1 MTFVEGFVIVNVTE
15 AVYLDNF
22 KETALFFRINW
33 TDLMKK
39 INIALIGCGFLGQR
53 HLKTLHALRSKANI
67 VAICDHHLDNVRN
80 LARQYHVPHVEDYR
94 KITASL
100 DAVSICTPTLSH
112 AEIGLHFLNKGV
124 HAFIEKP
131 ISVSLQEADSLIAA
145 AQQNKMKLQIG
156 HVERFNSAF
165 TTIEPIAQ
173 DPLFIEC
180 HRLNLFPN
188 RSLDIGVVMD
198 VMIHD
203 IDIIL
208 GLVKAP
214 LKEIQGV
221 GINVLTE
228 KEDIANARLTF
239 ANGCVCNVTASRIS
253 PEVTRKIR
261 VFTKNAYISLDYA
274 KQEAS
279 IYSKDARGIH
289 KRNIPIEKEEPL
301 KKELE
306 HFIDC
311 VRDGQTPKVSG
322 IEGRDALK
330 VALEITR
337 KIWEHRQS
345 LL

>member
-1 MTFVEGFVIVNVTE
+1 MRTRNLAWCLTFVEGFVIV
-15 AVYLDNF
+15 
-22 KETALFFRINW
+22 
-33 TDLMKK
+33 DLMNK

-53 HLKTLHALRSKANI
+53 HLKTLHALKNKANVI
-67 VAICDHHLDNVRN
+67 AICDHHMENTK
-80 LARQYHVPHVEDYR
+80 AFGRQYRVPVVTDYR
-94 KITASL
+94 DISGQI
-100 DAVSICTPTLSH
+100 DAVSICTPTITH
-112 AEIGLHFLNKGV
+112 AEIASYFLKKGV
-124 HAFIEKP
+124 HAFVEKP
-131 ISVSLQEADSLIAA
+131 ITFSLQEADELIKLAD
-145 AQQNKMKLQIG
+145 QKNLKLQIG

-173 DPLFIEC
+173 NPLFIEC
-180 HRLNLFPN
+180 HRLNLFSN

-208 GLVKAP
+208 GLVKSP
-214 LKEIQGV
+214 IKEIQAV
-221 GINVLTE
+221 GINVLTD

-261 VFTKNAYISLDYA
+261 LFTQNAYISLDYA

-279 IYSKDARGIH
+279 IYSKDERGIH

-306 HFIDC
+306 HFLDC
-311 VRDGQTPKVSG
+311 IRENQRPKVSG
-322 IEGRDALK
+322 VEGREAIK
-330 VALEITR
+330 VALEITQ

>member
-1 MTFVEGFVIVNVTE
+1 M
-15 AVYLDNF
+15 
-22 KETALFFRINW
+22 R
-33 TDLMKK
+33 K

-53 HLKTLHALRSKANI
+53 HLKTLHALKAKADI
-67 VAICDHHLDNVRN
+67 VAICDLHLEQAKA
-80 LARQYHVPHVEDYR
+80 LGRQYHVPVVQDYR
-94 KITASL
+94 EITNQI
-100 DAVSICTPTLSH
+100 DAVSVCTPTITH
-112 AEIGLHFLNKGV
+112 AEIASYFLNKGV
-124 HAFIEKP
+124 HAFVEKP
-131 ISVSLQEADSLIAA
+131 ITYSLQEADELIRLADRK
-145 AQQNKMKLQIG
+145 NLKLQIG

-165 TTIEPIAQ
+165 SAIEPIVQ
-173 DPLFIEC
+173 NPLFIEC

-198 VMIHD
+198 LMIHD

-208 GLVKAP
+208 GLVKSP
-214 LKEIQGV
+214 LKDIQAVGV
-221 GINVLTE
+221 NVLTD

-261 VFTKNAYISLDYA
+261 LFTKNAYISLDYA
-274 KQEAS
+274 KQEAN
-279 IYSKDARGIH
+279 IYSKDESGIH

-306 HFIDC
+306 HFLDC
-311 VRDGQTPKVSG
+311 VREDQRPKVSG
-322 IEGRDALK
+322 VEGREALK
-330 VALEITR
+330 VALEINQ

>member
-1 MTFVEGFVIVNVTE
+1 MTFVEGFVIV
-15 AVYLDNF
+15 D
-22 KETALFFRINW
+22 
-33 TDLMKK
+33 DMKK

-53 HLKTLHALRSKANI
+53 HLKTLHALKAKANI
-67 VAICDHHLDNVRN
+67 IAICDQDMERVKSLG
-80 LARQYHVPHVEDYR
+80 RQYRVPIVREYQDLANQ
-94 KITASL
+94 I
-100 DAVSICTPTLSH
+100 DAVSICTPTITH
-112 AEIGLHFLNKGV
+112 AEIASHFLNKGV
-124 HAFIEKP
+124 HAFVEKP
-131 ISVSLQEADSLIAA
+131 ITYSLAEADELISLAN
-145 AQQNKMKLQIG
+145 QKNLKLQIG

-165 TTIEPIAQ
+165 TAIEPIAQ
-173 DPLFIEC
+173 NPLFIEC

-208 GLVKAP
+208 GLVKSP
-214 LKEIQGV
+214 IKDIQAV
-221 GINVLTE
+221 GINVLTD

-261 VFTKNAYISLDYA
+261 LFTKNAYISLDYA
-274 KQEAS
+274 RQEAN
-279 IYSKDARGIH
+279 IYSKDERGIH

-306 HFIDC
+306 HFLDC
-311 VRDGQTPKVSG
+311 VREDQRPKVSG
-322 IEGRDALK
+322 VEGREALK
-330 VALEITR
+330 VALEITQ

>member
-1 MTFVEGFVIVNVTE
+1 
-15 AVYLDNF
+15 
-22 KETALFFRINW
+22 
-33 TDLMKK
+33 MKK

-53 HLKTLHALRSKANI
+53 HLKTLHALKAKADI
-67 VAICDHHLDNVRN
+67 VAICDLHLEQAKA
-80 LARQYHVPHVEDYR
+80 LGRQYHVPVVQDYR
-94 KITASL
+94 EITCPAKGEAGQI
-100 DAVSICTPTLSH
+100 DAVSVCTPTITH
-112 AEIGLHFLNKGV
+112 AEIASYFLNKGV
-124 HAFIEKP
+124 HAFVEKP
-131 ISVSLQEADSLIAA
+131 ITYSLQEANELIRLADHK
-145 AQQNKMKLQIG
+145 NLKLQIG

-165 TTIEPIAQ
+165 TAIEPIVQ
-173 DPLFIEC
+173 NPLFIEC

-208 GLVKAP
+208 GLVKSP
-214 LKEIQGV
+214 LKDIQAVGV
-221 GINVLTE
+221 NVLTD

-261 VFTKNAYISLDYA
+261 LFTKNAYISLDYA
-274 KQEAS
+274 KQEAN
-279 IYSKDARGIH
+279 IYSKDESGIH

-306 HFIDC
+306 HFLDC
-311 VRDGQTPKVSG
+311 VREDQRPKVSG
-322 IEGRDALK
+322 VEGREALK
-330 VALEITR
+330 VALEITQ

>member
-1 MTFVEGFVIVNVTE
+1 LTFYKRFVIVNS
-15 AVYLDNF
+15 
-22 KETALFFRINW
+22 
-33 TDLMKK
+33 MKK

-53 HLKTLHALRSKANI
+53 HLKTLNALKNKANI
-67 VAICDHHLDNVRN
+67 VAICDPQLEPTKA
-80 LARQYHVPHVEDYR
+80 LGRQYHVPVISDYR
-94 KITASL
+94 DIPGPI
-100 DAVSICTPTLSH
+100 DAVSVCTPTITH
-112 AEIGLHFLNKGV
+112 AEIASYFLNKGI
-124 HAFIEKP
+124 HAFVEKP
-131 ISVSLQEADSLIAA
+131 ITFSLEEANELIRIAD
-145 AQQNKMKLQIG
+145 QKNLKLQIG

-173 DPLFIEC
+173 NPLFIEC

-198 VMIHD
+198 LMIHD

-208 GLVKAP
+208 GLVKSP
-214 LKEIQGV
+214 IKDIQAV

-261 VFTKNAYISLDYA
+261 LFTKNAYISLDYA
-274 KQEAS
+274 KQEANM
-279 IYSKDARGIH
+279 YSKDASGIH

-306 HFIDC
+306 HFLDC
-311 VRDGQTPKVSG
+311 VREDLKPKVSG
-322 IEGRDALK
+322 IEGREALR
-330 VALEITR
+330 VALQITQ

-345 LL
+345 LLQ

>member
-1 MTFVEGFVIVNVTE
+1 
-15 AVYLDNF
+15 
-22 KETALFFRINW
+22 
-33 TDLMKK
+33 MKK

-53 HLKTLHALRSKANI
+53 HLKTLHALKNKANI
-67 VAICDHHLDNVRN
+67 VAICDHHLEHAKP
-80 LARQYHVPHVEDYR
+80 LGKQYHVPIIQDYR
-94 KITASL
+94 EISGPI
-100 DAVSICTPTLSH
+100 DAVSICTPTITH
-112 AEIGLHFLNKGV
+112 AEIAAFFLNKGI
-124 HAFIEKP
+124 HAFVEKP
-131 ISVSLQEADSLIAA
+131 ISYSLQEADELIRLAS
-145 AQQNKMKLQIG
+145 QKNLKLQIG

-173 DPLFIEC
+173 NPLFIEC

-203 IDIIL
+203 IDIVL
-208 GLVKAP
+208 GLVKSP
-214 LKEIQGV
+214 IKDIQAV
-221 GINVLTE
+221 GINVLTD

-261 VFTKNAYISLDYA
+261 LFTKNAYISLDYA

-279 IYSKDARGIH
+279 IYSKDERGIH

-306 HFIDC
+306 HFLDC
-311 VRDGQTPKVSG
+311 VREDKQPKVSG
-322 IEGRDALK
+322 IEGREALR
-330 VALEITR
+330 VALEITQ

-345 LL
+345 LAH

>member
-1 MTFVEGFVIVNVTE
+1 M
-15 AVYLDNF
+15 DS
-22 KETALFFRINW
+22 
-33 TDLMKK
+33 MKR

-53 HLKTLHALRSKANI
+53 HLKTLHALKNKANI
-67 VAICDHHLDNVRN
+67 IALCDHDLEHIKALG
-80 LARQYHVPHVEDYR
+80 RQYHVAVAQDYHE
-94 KITASL
+94 ITGQI
-100 DAVSICTPTLSH
+100 DAVSVCTPTVTH
-112 AEIGLHFLNKGV
+112 AAIASYFLNKGV
-124 HAFIEKP
+124 HAFVEKP
-131 ISVSLQEADSLIAA
+131 ITYSLQEADELIKLADHK
-145 AQQNKMKLQIG
+145 NLKLQIG

-165 TTIEPIAQ
+165 MTIEPIAQ
-173 DPLFIEC
+173 NPLFIEC

-208 GLVKAP
+208 GLVKSP
-214 LKEIQGV
+214 LKDIQAV
-221 GINVLTE
+221 GINVLTD

-261 VFTKNAYISLDYA
+261 IFTKNAYISLDYA

-279 IYSKDARGIH
+279 IYSKDERGIH

-306 HFIDC
+306 GFLDC
-311 VRDGQTPKVSG
+311 VREDQRPKVSG
-322 IEGRDALK
+322 PEGREALK
-330 VALEITR
+330 VALEITQ

>member
-1 MTFVEGFVIVNVTE
+1 MTFVEGFVIV
-15 AVYLDNF
+15 DGM
-22 KETALFFRINW
+22 
-33 TDLMKK
+33 DK
-39 INIALIGCGFLGQR
+39 INIALIGCGFLGTR
-53 HLKTLHALRSKANI
+53 HLKTLHALKNKINI
-67 VAICDHHLDNVRN
+67 TAICDNN
-80 LARQYHVPHVEDYR
+80 LEHAKALGRQYHVPFVQDYR
-94 KITASL
+94 KITGPI
-100 DAVSICTPTLSH
+100 DAVSVCTPTITH
-112 AEIGLHFLNKGV
+112 AEIASYFLNKGV
-124 HAFIEKP
+124 HSFVEKP
-131 ISVSLQEADSLIAA
+131 ITYSLQEADELIRLAD
-145 AQQNKMKLQIG
+145 QKNLKLQIG

-165 TTIEPIAQ
+165 TTIEPIVQ

-198 VMIHD
+198 LMIHD

-208 GLVKAP
+208 GLVKSP
-214 LKEIQGV
+214 LKDIQAVGV
-221 GINVLTE
+221 NVLTD

-261 VFTKNAYISLDYA
+261 LFTKTAYISLDYA

-279 IYSKDARGIH
+279 VYSKDGSGIH

-306 HFIDC
+306 HFLDC
-311 VRDGQTPKVSG
+311 VREDQRPKVSG
-322 IEGRDALK
+322 REGREALK
-330 VALEITR
+330 VALEITQ

-345 LL
+345 IL